1 MNIEIHAPC
10 KEQNS
15 INLLKRAILNQP
27 DMGNSSKLFSL
38 EKYKHKLENRSTT
51 STVKLPGIHQQNRK
65 RKVHEVVCEVN
76 DRCSSTYTVCHMLIQ
91 ELDLGVMC
99 SGAFNKA
106 YTEKVRNRVTC
117 THKGKHPRE

>member
-15 INLLKRAILNQP
+15 INLLKKAILNRP
-27 DMGNSSKLFSL
+27 DVGNSSKLFSL
-38 EKYKHKLENRSTT
+38 ENYKHKLENRSTT

-91 ELDLGVMC
+91 ALGLSVMH

-106 YTEKVRNRVTC
+106 YTMKARSRIIC
-117 THKGKHPRE
+117 TYKGKHPSQ